1 MSRILR
7 RPMFRGGR
15 VEDKEDLKV
24 IDQMGIAKLA
34 NGGMAQRPGYGY
46 GDIVM
51 DEYESISEKIPMP
64 KRQGMST
71 GDYLR
76 IASAG
81 ADILGAPSEG
91 SGIGGAL
98 RSAAPSLSKLGVDLG
113 TSIDTREAKAL
124 AERNAKVNAVTEG
137 ALQMRIAD
145 ANSRKV
151 QDVQAEYLN
160 AFWDPRIE
168 AEQDLTK
175 KQQLQNDKDKAVYK
189 VIVLGLD
196 VSDEYKILGNQAA
209 YADAVGMAEGQLQ
222 SEGIVRTDKS
232 YQGLRAK
239 YVAKYLAQIAK
250 SLDPTLP
257 GDEGYFPTE
266 EKAKGGRVGKAIGGM
281 MTEDVNMMTQTPT
294 GMKDVNVQETITE
307 NDGTDAS
314 IDEQYG
320 QGASEEAMA
329 DSTNEINIS
338 YEQLRDR
345 LPPEVGDDIVLLLS
359 QSYEALADFA
369 EIQTQ
374 ADVNQ
379 FNTKYDVQ
387 LFLPQQSEV

>member
-15 VEDKEDLKV
+15 VESKGDLKV
-24 IDQMGIAKLA
+24 VDQMGIAKLKK
-34 NGGMAQRPGYGY
+34 GGRVGYGY

-51 DEYESISEKIPMP
+51 DEYESSEERIPMP
-64 KRQGMST
+64 ERQPMST

-91 SGIGGAL
+91 SGIFGAL

-113 TSIDTREAKAL
+113 TSIDAREAKAL
-124 AERNAKVNAVTEG
+124 ADRQNKVNAVTEG
-137 ALQMRIAD
+137 ALQMRIAE
-145 ANSRKV
+145 AGSRKV

-168 AEQDLTK
+168 AEQDPTK

-222 SEGIVRTDKS
+222 AEKVMRTDPS

-257 GDEGYFPTE
+257 GDAGYFPIE
-266 EKAKGGRVGKAIGGM
+266 EKAKGGRVGKANGGM
-281 MTEDVNMMTQTPT
+281 MTETADVNMMTETPQ
-294 GMKDVNVQETITE
+294 GIEDVNVSETETMP
-307 NDGTDAS
+307 
-314 IDEQYG
+314 EQ
-320 QGASEEAMA
+320 
-329 DSTNEINIS
+329 TNEINVS

-387 LFLPQQSEV
+387 LFLPQQSGV

>member
-15 VEDKEDLKV
+15 VESKGDLKV
-24 IDQMGIAKLA
+24 VDQMGIAKLA

-46 GDIVM
+46 GDLVM
-51 DEYESISEKIPMP
+51 KEYESIKEKIPMP
-64 KRQGMST
+64 ERQPMST

-91 SGIGGAL
+91 SGIFGAL

-113 TSIDTREAKAL
+113 TSIDAREAKAL
-124 AERNAKVNAVTEG
+124 ADRQNKVNAVTEG
-137 ALQMRIAD
+137 ALQMRIAE
-145 ANSRKV
+145 AGSRKV

-168 AEQDLTK
+168 AEQDPTK

-209 YADAVGMAEGQLQ
+209 YADAVGMAEGQLIA
-222 SEGIVRTDKS
+222 EGVKRDDKS

-257 GDEGYFPTE
+257 GDAGYFPIE
-266 EKAKGGRVGKAIGGM
+266 EKAKGGRVGKANGGM
-281 MTEDVNMMTQTPT
+281 MTETADVNMMTETPQ
-294 GMKDVNVQETITE
+294 GIEDVNVSETETMP
-307 NDGTDAS
+307 
-314 IDEQYG
+314 EQ
-320 QGASEEAMA
+320 
-329 DSTNEINIS
+329 TNEINVS

-387 LFLPQQSEV
+387 LFLPQQSGV

>member
-15 VEDKEDLKV
+15 VESKEDLKV
-24 IDQMGIAKLA
+24 VDQMGIAKLA

-51 DEYESISEKIPMP
+51 DEYESINEKIPMP
-64 KRQGMST
+64 KKQPLST

-76 IASAG
+76 IASSG
-81 ADILGAPSEG
+81 LDILGAPSEG

-98 RSAAPSLSKLGVDLG
+98 RSAAGPLSKLGVDLG
-113 TSIDTREAKAL
+113 GSIDEREAKAL

-250 SLDPTLP
+250 SLDPSLP
-257 GDEGYFPTE
+257 GDEGYFP
-266 EKAKGGRVGKAIGGM
+266 KADGGRVGKATGGM

-294 GMKDVNVQETITE
+294 GMEDVNVQETVTE

-329 DSTNEINIS
+329 DSTNEINVS
-338 YEQLRDR
+338 YTQLRDR

>member
-15 VEDKEDLKV
+15 VESKGDLKV
-24 IDQMGIAKLA
+24 IDQMGIANLA
-34 NGGMAQRPGYGY
+34 GGGRVGYRY

-51 DEYESISEKIPMP
+51 DEYESSEERIPMP
-64 KRQGMST
+64 KKQSMST

-91 SGIGGAL
+91 SGIFGAL
-98 RSAAPSLSKLGVDLG
+98 RSASPALSKLGVDLG
-113 TSIDTREAKAL
+113 TSIDAREAKAL
-124 AERNAKVNAVTEG
+124 ADRQNKVNAITEG

-209 YADAVGMAEGQLQ
+209 YADAVGMAEGQLT
-222 SEGIVRTDKS
+222 SEGVKRGDKS

-257 GDEGYFPTE
+257 GDAGYFPTE
-266 EKAKGGRVGKAIGGM
+266 EKADGGRVGKAEGGM
-281 MTEDVNMMTQTPT
+281 MTEDVNMMTQTPE
-294 GMKDVNVQETITE
+294 GMSDVNVQETVQE
-307 NDGTDAS
+307 PSGDG
-314 IDEQYG
+314 E
-320 QGASEEAMA
+320 
-329 DSTNEINIS
+329 TNEINVS

-387 LFLPQQSEV
+387 LFLPQQSGG

>member
-15 VEDKEDLKV
+15 VESKGDLKV
-24 IDQMGIAKLA
+24 VDQMGIAKLA

-51 DEYESISEKIPMP
+51 DEYESSEERIPMP
-64 KRQGMST
+64 ERQPMST

-91 SGIGGAL
+91 SGIFGAL

-113 TSIDTREAKAL
+113 TSIDAREAKAL
-124 AERNAKVNAVTEG
+124 ADRQNKVNAVTEG
-137 ALQMRIAD
+137 ALQMRIAE
-145 ANSRKV
+145 AGSRKV

-168 AEQDLTK
+168 AEQDPTK

-222 SEGIVRTDKS
+222 SEGVMRTDKS

-257 GDEGYFPTE
+257 GDAGYFPIE
-266 EKAKGGRVGKAIGGM
+266 EKAKGGRVGKANGGM
-281 MTEDVNMMTQTPT
+281 MTETADVNMMTETPQ
-294 GMKDVNVQETITE
+294 GIEDVNVSETETMP
-307 NDGTDAS
+307 
-314 IDEQYG
+314 EQ
-320 QGASEEAMA
+320 
-329 DSTNEINIS
+329 TNEINVS

-387 LFLPQQSEV
+387 LFLPQQSGV

>member
-15 VEDKEDLKV
+15 VESKGDLKV
-24 IDQMGIAKLA
+24 VDQMGIAKLA
-34 NGGMAQRPGYGY
+34 NGGMAQRPGYKY
-46 GDIVM
+46 GQIVM
-51 DEYESISEKIPMP
+51 DEYENINEKIPMP
-64 KRQGMST
+64 ERQPMST

-91 SGIGGAL
+91 SGIFGAL
-98 RSAAPSLSKLGVDLG
+98 RSASPALSKLGVDLG
-113 TSIDTREAKAL
+113 TSIDAREAKAL
-124 AERNAKVNAVTEG
+124 ADRQNKVNAVTEG
-137 ALQMRIAD
+137 ALQMRIAE
-145 ANSRKV
+145 AGSRKV

-168 AEQDLTK
+168 AEQDPTK

-222 SEGIVRTDKS
+222 SEGVMRTDKS

-257 GDEGYFPTE
+257 GDAGYFPIE
-266 EKAKGGRVGKAIGGM
+266 EKAKGGRVGKANGGM
-281 MTEDVNMMTQTPT
+281 MTETADVNMMTETPQ
-294 GMKDVNVQETITE
+294 GIEDVNVSETETMP
-307 NDGTDAS
+307 
-314 IDEQYG
+314 EQ
-320 QGASEEAMA
+320 
-329 DSTNEINIS
+329 TNEINVS

-387 LFLPQQSEV
+387 LFLPQQSGV

>member
-15 VEDKEDLKV
+15 VESKGDLKV
-24 IDQMGIAKLA
+24 IDQMGIANLA
-34 NGGMAQRPGYGY
+34 RGGRVGYRY

-51 DEYESISEKIPMP
+51 DEYESSEERIPMP
-64 KRQGMST
+64 KKQSMST

-91 SGIGGAL
+91 SGIFGAL
-98 RSAAPSLSKLGVDLG
+98 RSASPALSKLGVDLG
-113 TSIDTREAKAL
+113 TSIDAREAKAL
-124 AERNAKVNAVTEG
+124 ADRQNKVNAITEG

-160 AFWDPRIE
+160 AFWDPRIA
-168 AEQDLTK
+168 AEQDPTK

-209 YADAVGMAEGQLQ
+209 YADAVGMAEGQLA
-222 SEGIVRTDKS
+222 SEGVTRQDKS

-257 GDEGYFPTE
+257 GDAGYFPTE
-266 EKAKGGRVGKAIGGM
+266 EKADGGRVGKAEGGM
-281 MTEDVNMMTQTPT
+281 MTEDVNMMTQTPE
-294 GMKDVNVQETITE
+294 GMSNVNVQETVQE
-307 NDGTDAS
+307 PNGDG
-314 IDEQYG
+314 E
-320 QGASEEAMA
+320 
-329 DSTNEINIS
+329 TNEINVS

-387 LFLPQQSEV
+387 LFLPQQSGG

>member
-15 VEDKEDLKV
+15 VESKGDLKV
-24 IDQMGIAKLA
+24 VDQMGIAKLA
-34 NGGMAQRPGYGY
+34 NGGMAQRPGYKY
-46 GDIVM
+46 GQIVM
-51 DEYESISEKIPMP
+51 DEYENINEKIPMP
-64 KRQGMST
+64 ERQPMST

-91 SGIGGAL
+91 SGIFGAL
-98 RSAAPSLSKLGVDLG
+98 RSAAPSLSKLGTDLG
-113 TSIDTREAKAL
+113 TSIDAREAKAL
-124 AERNAKVNAVTEG
+124 ADRQNKVNAVTEG
-137 ALQMRIAD
+137 ALQMRIAE
-145 ANSRKV
+145 AGSRKV

-168 AEQDLTK
+168 AEQDPTK

-222 SEGIVRTDKS
+222 SEGVMRTDKS

-257 GDEGYFPTE
+257 GDAGYFPTE
-266 EKAKGGRVGKAIGGM
+266 EKAKGGRVGKANGGM
-281 MTEDVNMMTQTPT
+281 MTETADVNMMTETPQ
-294 GMKDVNVQETITE
+294 GIEDVNVSETETMP
-307 NDGTDAS
+307 
-314 IDEQYG
+314 EQ
-320 QGASEEAMA
+320 
-329 DSTNEINIS
+329 TNEINVS

-387 LFLPQQSEV
+387 LFLPQQSGV

>member
-1 MSRILR
+1 MSKILR
-7 RPMFRGGR
+7 RPMFRGGQ

-34 NGGMAQRPGYGY
+34 NGGMAQRPGYVY

-51 DEYESISEKIPMP
+51 DEYESINKKIPMP
-64 KRQGMST
+64 ERQPMST

-91 SGIGGAL
+91 SGIFGAL

-113 TSIDTREAKAL
+113 TSIDAREAKAL
-124 AERNAKVNAVTEG
+124 ADRQNKVNAVTEG
-137 ALQMRIAD
+137 ALQMRIAE
-145 ANSRKV
+145 AGSRKV

-168 AEQDLTK
+168 AEQDPTK

-222 SEGIVRTDKS
+222 SEGVMRTDKS

-257 GDEGYFPTE
+257 GDAGYFPIE
-266 EKAKGGRVGKAIGGM
+266 EKAKGGRVGKANGGM
-281 MTEDVNMMTQTPT
+281 MTETADVNMMTETPQ
-294 GMKDVNVQETITE
+294 GIEDVNVSETETMP
-307 NDGTDAS
+307 
-314 IDEQYG
+314 EQ
-320 QGASEEAMA
+320 
-329 DSTNEINIS
+329 TNEINVS

-387 LFLPQQSEV
+387 LFLPQQSGV

>member
-15 VEDKEDLKV
+15 VESKGDLKV
-24 IDQMGIAKLA
+24 VDQMGIAKLA

-46 GDIVM
+46 GDLVM
-51 DEYESISEKIPMP
+51 KEYESIKEKIPMP
-64 KRQGMST
+64 ERQPMST

-91 SGIGGAL
+91 SGIFGAL

-113 TSIDTREAKAL
+113 TSIDAREAKAL
-124 AERNAKVNAVTEG
+124 ADRQNKVNAVTEG

-168 AEQDLTK
+168 AEQDPTK

-222 SEGIVRTDKS
+222 AEGVMRTDKS

-257 GDEGYFPTE
+257 GDAGYFPIE
-266 EKAKGGRVGKAIGGM
+266 EKAKGGRVGKANGGM
-281 MTEDVNMMTQTPT
+281 MTETADVNMMTETPQ
-294 GMKDVNVQETITE
+294 GIEDVNVSETETMP
-307 NDGTDAS
+307 
-314 IDEQYG
+314 EQ
-320 QGASEEAMA
+320 
-329 DSTNEINIS
+329 TNEINVS

-387 LFLPQQSEV
+387 LFLPQQSGV

>member
-34 NGGMAQRPGYGY
+34 QGGMAQRPGYGY

-51 DEYESISEKIPMP
+51 DEYESISKKIPMP
-64 KRQGMST
+64 EKQRMST

-91 SGIGGAL
+91 SGVFGAL

-113 TSIDTREAKAL
+113 TSIDAREAKAL
-124 AERNAKVNAVTEG
+124 ADRENKVNAVTEG

-145 ANSRKV
+145 ANSKKV
-151 QDVQAEYLN
+151 QDVQAAYLN
-160 AFWDPRIE
+160 AFWDPLIE
-168 AEQDLTK
+168 AEQDEGR
-175 KQQLQNDKDKAVYK
+175 KQKLQNDKEKAIYK

-222 SEGIVRTDKS
+222 AEKIARTDET
-232 YQGLRAK
+232 YQDLRAK
-239 YVAKYLAQIAK
+239 YIAKYLAQIAK
-250 SLDPTLP
+250 SIDPTLP
-257 GDEGYFPTE
+257 GDEGYF
-266 EKAKGGRVGKAIGGM
+266 KADGGRVGKATGGM

-294 GMKDVNVQETITE
+294 GMEDVNVQETVTE

-329 DSTNEINIS
+329 DSTNEINVS
-338 YEQLRDR
+338 YTQLRDR

>member
-15 VEDKEDLKV
+15 VESKGDLKV
-24 IDQMGIAKLA
+24 IDQMGIANLARGGRVGYDKGGEVEEYMDIIEAVRKSRPKL
-34 NGGMAQRPGYGY
+34 P
-46 GDIVM
+46 
-51 DEYESISEKIPMP
+51 EK
-64 KRQGMST
+64 KGMST
-71 GDYLR
+71 ADYLR

-81 ADILGAPSEG
+81 ANILAAPSEG

-113 TSIDTREAKAL
+113 TSIDERQAKAL
-124 AERNAKVNAVTEG
+124 AERQNKVNAVTEG
-137 ALQMRIAD
+137 ALQMRIAE
-145 ANSRKV
+145 ANSKKV
-151 QDVQAEYLN
+151 QDVQAAYLN
-160 AFWDPRIE
+160 AFWDPLIE
-168 AEQDLTK
+168 AELDPDR
-175 KQQLQNDKDKAVYK
+175 KQKLQNDKEKAIYK

-222 SEGIVRTDKS
+222 AEGVMRTDKS

-257 GDEGYFPTE
+257 GDAGYFPTE
-266 EKAKGGRVGKAIGGM
+266 EKAKGGRVGKANGGM
-281 MTEDVNMMTQTPT
+281 MTETADVNMMTETPQ
-294 GMKDVNVQETITE
+294 GIEDVNVSETETMP
-307 NDGTDAS
+307 
-314 IDEQYG
+314 EQ
-320 QGASEEAMA
+320 
-329 DSTNEINIS
+329 TNEINIS

-387 LFLPQQSEV
+387 LFLPQQSGV

>member
-15 VEDKEDLKV
+15 VESKGDLKV
-24 IDQMGIAKLA
+24 VDQMGIAKLKK
-34 NGGMAQRPGYGY
+34 GGRVGYGY

-51 DEYESISEKIPMP
+51 DEYESSEERIPMP
-64 KRQGMST
+64 ERQPMST

-91 SGIGGAL
+91 SGIFGAL
-98 RSAAPSLSKLGVDLG
+98 RSASPALSKLGVDLG
-113 TSIDTREAKAL
+113 TSIDAREAKAL
-124 AERNAKVNAVTEG
+124 ADRQNKVNAVTEG
-137 ALQMRIAD
+137 ALQMRIAE
-145 ANSRKV
+145 AGSRKV

-168 AEQDLTK
+168 AEQDPTK

-222 SEGIVRTDKS
+222 SEGVMRTDKS

-257 GDEGYFPTE
+257 GDAGYFPIE
-266 EKAKGGRVGKAIGGM
+266 EKAKGGRVGKANGGM
-281 MTEDVNMMTQTPT
+281 MTETADVNMMTETPQ
-294 GMKDVNVQETITE
+294 GIEDVNVSETETMP
-307 NDGTDAS
+307 
-314 IDEQYG
+314 EQ
-320 QGASEEAMA
+320 
-329 DSTNEINIS
+329 TNEINVS

-387 LFLPQQSEV
+387 LFLPQQSGV

>member
-34 NGGMAQRPGYGY
+34 QGGMAQRPGYEG
-46 GDIVM
+46 GSIVDM
-51 DEYESISEKIPMP
+51 YESINKQIPMP
-64 KRQGMST
+64 ERPEKRRMST

-250 SLDPTLP
+250 SLDPSLP
-257 GDEGYFPTE
+257 GDEGYFP
-266 EKAKGGRVGKAIGGM
+266 KADGGRVGKALGGM

-294 GMKDVNVQETITE
+294 GMEDVNVQETVTE

-329 DSTNEINIS
+329 DSTNEINVS
-338 YEQLRDR
+338 YTQLRDR

>member
-7 RPMFRGGR
+7 RPMFRGGQ
-15 VEDKEDLKV
+15 VESKDDLKV

-46 GDIVM
+46 GDLVM
-51 DEYESISEKIPMP
+51 KEYENIKEKIPMP
-64 KRQGMST
+64 ERQPMST

-91 SGIGGAL
+91 SGIFGAL

-113 TSIDTREAKAL
+113 TSIDAREAKAL
-124 AERNAKVNAVTEG
+124 ADRQNKVNSVTEG
-137 ALQMRIAD
+137 ALQMRIAE
-145 ANSRKV
+145 AGSRKV

-168 AEQDLTK
+168 AEQDPTK

-222 SEGIVRTDKS
+222 AEGVMRTDKS

-250 SLDPTLP
+250 SIDPTLP
-257 GDEGYFPTE
+257 GDAGYFPIE
-266 EKAKGGRVGKAIGGM
+266 EKAKGGRVGKANGGM
-281 MTEDVNMMTQTPT
+281 MTETADVNMMTETPQ
-294 GMKDVNVQETITE
+294 GIEDVNVSETETMP
-307 NDGTDAS
+307 
-314 IDEQYG
+314 EQ
-320 QGASEEAMA
+320 
-329 DSTNEINIS
+329 TNEINVS

-387 LFLPQQSEV
+387 LFLPQQSGV